1 MKKRSGC
8 KVVFVA
14 GTDTGVGKTF
24 LTALMLSHLR
34 AQGCDVLAVKPFS
47 SGGRGDAR
55 LLNSLQGS
63 TVTLDDMNPFHFS
76 MPLAPLVAARSE
88 GRKLIKRD
96 AIRYLRASV
105 KKVEILLVEGAG
117 GLLTPLGE
125 NFTLV
130 DLTSDVNASVL
141 LVVPNRLGVL
151 NQAAM
156 ATQCLESAGI
166 KKKVV
171 GLSSVNLRKNDRSV
185 ITNRVYLSEILR
197 KIPIFEV
204 PFTKIDGRKIE
215 VLNKTA
221 KKHSKLLASIWE
233 SL

>member
-1 MKKRSGC
+1 VKKRSGC

-96 AIRYLRASV
+96 AIRYLRVSA
-105 KKVEILLVEGAG
+105 KRAEILLVEGAG

-125 NFTLV
+125 NFTLM
-130 DLTSDVNASVL
+130 DLISDVNASVL
-141 LVVPNRLGVL
+141 LVGPNQLGVL
-151 NQAAM
+151 NQTAM
-156 ATQCLESAGI
+156 ASQCLESAGI

-171 GLSSVNLRKNDRSV
+171 VLSSVTMRKSDRSV
-185 ITNRVYLSEILR
+185 VTNRLYLSEILR
-197 KIPIFEV
+197 NTPIYEV
-204 PFTKIDGRKIE
+204 PFSKLGGRKTE
-215 VLNKTA
+215 ALNKTA
-221 KKHSKLLASIWE
+221 KKYTKLLASIWE